1 MRRLSLTLGFSV
13 LLLAA
18 PLAATRADAATVP
31 AYHPGAEAGHGALHP
46 AGWSGRDD
54 DHDDDW
60 DDDWD
65 DDRDDEGEDGGHR
78 RHHHWDRGPH
88 WSPPLHGDGFP
99 YFAPRPLA
107 PWVVEHRLRRQH
119 FQPIGRLVLQRGLYL
134 VPALDPHGR
143 RVVLVIDPI
152 TAVILGRQRHW

>member
-18 PLAATRADAATVP
+18 SVAAARAADAASLP
-31 AYHPGAEAGHGALHP
+31 AYHPGAEAGHDALHP
-46 AGWSGRDD
+46 AGWSGGND
-54 DHDDDW
+54 DHDDG
-60 DDDWD
+60 WD
-65 DDRDDEGEDGGHR
+65 DDRDDGWEDDGRHRHHR
-78 RHHHWDRGPH
+78 RDRGHH
-88 WSPPLHGDGFP
+88 WSPPQHGGGFP

-143 RVVLVIDPI
+143 RVVLVIDPV

>member
-1 MRRLSLTLGFSV
+1 MRRLSLTIGFST

-18 PLAATRADAATVP
+18 PLAAERAEAAPVP
-31 AYHPGAEAGHGALHP
+31 AYHPGGEAGHDLLQLAD
-46 AGWSGRDD
+46 WSGRNDG
-54 DHDDDW
+54 HDDDW
-60 DDDWD
+60 EDRD
-65 DDRDDEGEDGGHR
+65 DDRDGDGRR
-78 RHHHWDRGPH
+78 RHHRHRDQGHHWGP
-88 WSPPLHGDGFP
+88 PQHGGGYP

-107 PWVVEHRLRRQH
+107 PWIVEHRLRRQH
-119 FQPIGRLVLQRGLYL
+119 FQPIGRLTLRRGLYL